1 MSRRSAFQAEG
12 RGGEGQRAEMEK
24 QMGNRYQS
32 RLCSCGSFLLA
43 HIPLALHVTSSIK
56 PSPVVPTTA
65 APTFLITIGDCVMAP
80 TLHTAPHPHFLPYV
94 FAVLPTK
101 GTEYMSPSFG
111 FEFGHVTT
119 LCY

>member
-1 MSRRSAFQAEG
+1 
-12 RGGEGQRAEMEK
+12 
-24 QMGNRYQS
+24 
-32 RLCSCGSFLLA
+32 
-43 HIPLALHVTSSIK
+43 
-56 PSPVVPTTA
+56 
-65 APTFLITIGDCVMAP
+65 MAP